1 MSVYKNG
8 NTIVEIRDDGT
19 KIRFVPD
26 NVPAQP
32 VYPESIDMKIT
43 NYCDMGCPMCHERSS
58 VDGKHG
64 NLSNKLIESL
74 HPYTEVA
81 IGGGNPL
88 SHPALPEFLTY
99 LKKRK
104 VIANIT
110 VHWKEFLK
118 NVDLLHNWTNEGMIH
133 GLGISIDE
141 IVPEEVIEKIKEF
154 PYAVIHTIIG
164 IANKSIIE
172 QFVDKDLNILLLG
185 YKFFGRGIDYKFN
198 YDLRVSERMTW
209 MKKNLKDYVKRFRA
223 VSFDNLA
230 IEQVK
235 LKELLD
241 PYTYTQMYMGGD
253 GTFTMYVDLVENK
266 YAVSSISIDRYDIDS
281 NNIDDLFANIRSI
294 SNAACDN

>member
-26 NVPAQP
+26 NVPARP

-58 VDGKHG
+58 VDGRHG

-88 SHPALPEFLTY
+88 SHPELPEFLTC

-104 VIANIT
+104 IIANIT

-118 NVDLLHNWTNEGMIH
+118 NVDLLRNWTNEGMIH

-154 PYAVIHTIIG
+154 PYAVIHTIVG
-164 IANKSIIE
+164 IANKNIIE

-198 YDLRVSERMTW
+198 HDLRVSKRVIW
-209 MKKNLKDYVKRFRA
+209 MKENLKDYLKRFRA

-266 YAVSSISIDRYDIDS
+266 YAVSSTSIDRYDIDS
-281 NNIDDLFANIRSI
+281 NNIDDLFANVRSI
-294 SNAACDN
+294 SNAV

>member
-26 NVPAQP
+26 NTPAQP

-104 VIANIT
+104 IIANIT

-118 NVDLLHNWTNEGMIH
+118 NVDLLRNWTNEGMIH
-133 GLGISIDE
+133 GLGVSIDE
-141 IVPEEVIEKIKEF
+141 IVPKEVIEKIKEF
-154 PYAVIHTIIG
+154 PYAVIHTIVG

-209 MKKNLKDYVKRFRA
+209 MKENLKDYVKRFRA

-266 YAVSSISIDRYDIDS
+266 YAVSSTSIDRYDIDS
-281 NNIDDLFANIRSI
+281 NNIDDLFANVRNI

>member
-43 NYCDMGCPMCHERSS
+43 NYCDMGCPMCHEKSS
-58 VDGKHG
+58 ANGKHG
-64 NLSNKLIESL
+64 DLTNKLLESL

-88 SHPALPEFLTY
+88 SHPMLPEFLTY
-99 LKKRK
+99 LKSRK
-104 VIANIT
+104 IIANIT
-110 VHWKEFLK
+110 VHWREFV
-118 NVDLLHNWTNEGMIH
+118 NNIDLLRKWTKEGIIH
-133 GLGISIDE
+133 GLGISINE
-141 IVPEEVIEKIKEF
+141 LVPKEVIEQIKEF
-154 PYAVIHTIIG
+154 PLSVIHTIIG
-164 IANKSIIE
+164 IADQDILE
-172 QFVDKDLNILLLG
+172 QFADKDLNILLLG
-185 YKFFGRGIDYKFN
+185 YKFFGRGIDYKFDYN
-198 YDLRVSERMTW
+198 LRINTRMMW
-209 MKKNLKDYVKRFRA
+209 LHDNLKDYLKRFRA

-230 IEQVK
+230 INQVK

-241 PYTYTQMYMGGD
+241 PHIYTQMYMGGD

-266 YAVSSISIDRYDIDS
+266 YDVSSTSIDRFDIDS

-294 SNAACDN
+294 TNAACN

>member
-26 NVPAQP
+26 NIPAQP

-74 HPYTEVA
+74 HPYTEIA

-104 VIANIT
+104 IIANIT

-118 NVDLLHNWTNEGMIH
+118 NVNLLHNWTNEGMIH

-154 PYAVIHTIIG
+154 PYAVIHTIVG

-198 YDLRVSERMTW
+198 HDLRVSERVIW
-209 MKKNLKDYVKRFRA
+209 MKENLKDYLKRFRA

-266 YAVSSISIDRYDIDS
+266 YAVSSTSIDRYDIDS
-281 NNIDDLFANIRSI
+281 NNIDDLFANVRSI
-294 SNAACDN
+294 SNAACNN

>member
-26 NVPAQP
+26 NAPAQP

-43 NYCDMGCPMCHERSS
+43 NYCDMGCPMCHEKSS

-64 NLSNKLIESL
+64 NLNNKLIESL
-74 HPYTEVA
+74 HLYTEIA

-88 SHPALPEFLTY
+88 SHPALPEFLTH
-99 LKKRK
+99 LKERK
-104 VIANIT
+104 IIANIT
-110 VHWKEFLK
+110 VHWREFLK
-118 NVDLLHNWTNEGMIH
+118 NVDLLHKWTNEGMIH

-141 IVPEEVIEKIKEF
+141 VVPEEVIDKIKEF
-154 PYAVIHTIIG
+154 PYAVIHTIVG
-164 IANKSIIE
+164 IVNKSILE

-185 YKFFGRGIDYKFN
+185 YKFFGRGIDYKIN
-198 YDLRVSERMTW
+198 YDLKVTERMMW
-209 MKKNLKDYVKRFRA
+209 MEENLKDYLKRFRA

-230 IEQVK
+230 IKQVK

-241 PYTYTQMYMGGD
+241 PHTYTQMYMGGD
-253 GTFTMYVDLVENK
+253 GTFTMYIDLVEEK
-266 YAVSSISIDRYDIDS
+266 YAISSTSVDRYDIDS
-281 NNIDDLFANIRSI
+281 DNIDNLFANVRKI
-294 SNAACDN
+294 SNELSN